1 LDIGTHA
8 RLRMAGQVSM
18 NDLKKGGD
26 MRKSNMV
33 LICVVV
39 LVAMSGA
46 SFAGFANPGE
56 AIRYRKAVM
65 TIIGKH
71 FGNLAAVVKGQKP
84 YDKNDVER
92 NAVVI
97 RTVSDLSWEAVM
109 EPGSEKGDTT
119 LKASAMQEKEKFM
132 GIARQFE
139 KAVQKL
145 ADAAENGNLKDVKAQ
160 FGEVAKSCKAC
171 HSKYRK

>member
-1 LDIGTHA
+1 
-8 RLRMAGQVSM
+8 
-18 NDLKKGGD
+18 
-26 MRKSNMV
+26 
-33 LICVVV
+33 
-39 LVAMSGA
+39 
-46 SFAGFANPGE
+46 
-56 AIRYRKAVM
+56 
-65 TIIGKH
+65 
-71 FGNLAAVVKGQKP
+71 
-84 YDKNDVER
+84 
-92 NAVVI
+92 
-97 RTVSDLSWEAVM
+97 M

>member
-1 LDIGTHA
+1 
-8 RLRMAGQVSM
+8 
-18 NDLKKGGD
+18 
-26 MRKSNMV
+26 MRKSKMV
-33 LICVVV
+33 SICVVV

-46 SFAGFANPGE
+46 SLAGFANPEE

-65 TIIGKH
+65 TIIGNH
-71 FGNLAAVVKGQKP
+71 FGSLAAVVKGRKS
-84 YDKNDVER
+84 YDKKDVEH

-97 RTVSDLSWEAVM
+97 RTMSDLSWQAVM

-132 GIARQFE
+132 AIARQFE
-139 KAVQKL
+139 NESQKL
-145 ADAAENGNLKDVKAQ
+145 ADAAENGDLKAVKAQ

-171 HSKYRK
+171 HSKYRKK

>member
-1 LDIGTHA
+1 
-8 RLRMAGQVSM
+8 
-18 NDLKKGGD
+18 
-26 MRKSNMV
+26 MRKLYV
-33 LICVVV
+33 ALICTVV

-46 SFAGFANPGE
+46 SIAGFANPEE

-84 YDKNDVER
+84 YEKDDVEH
-92 NAVVI
+92 NAAVI
-97 RTVSDLSWEAVM
+97 RAMSDLSWQAVM

-119 LKASAMQEKEKFM
+119 LTASAMQEKEKFM
-132 GIARQFE
+132 AIARQFE
-139 KAVQKL
+139 KATQKL
-145 ADAAENGNLKDVKAQ
+145 ADAAQSGNLKAVKAQ

-171 HSKYRK
+171 HSKYRKK